1 MQQLTQQLKSG
12 KMEVLEVPFPTL
24 YKGHV
29 LVRNHF
35 SVISAGTEGKTV
47 TDARKGYI
55 AKARSRQKEVKQVID
70 MVKLNGPMATYKLVM
85 NKLEAPSP
93 LGYSTAG
100 EVIAVGEGVKNLK
113 VGDKVACGGGGACH
127 ADIIAVTENLCAK
140 VSEQVALKH
149 AAFSTIAAIAIQG
162 MRQADLRMGEN
173 CLIIGMG
180 LLGQLTA
187 KILMASGIRPIC
199 VDVSAQ
205 QVEQSRKSGIKD
217 VYERN
222 APGIEEAIMKFSRG
236 HGVDAVIITAG
247 TSSLD
252 PVELAGAVAR
262 KKAKVVIVGA
272 VPTGFDRK
280 NYYKKELDL
289 RMSMSYG
296 PGRGDIDY
304 EQKNIDYPIG
314 YVRWTENRNMQSY
327 LDLLETGALDVEKLI
342 SHVYELPEA
351 PDAYDMILARS
362 EPYNGVLIQY
372 DAEAELGRD
381 LKLGSSGATAPGQAN
396 VAMIGAGNF
405 AQGVLLPAMKEHC
418 NFIGLTTGHGNTAKY
433 VGEKYGFGY
442 CSDSAEQLL
451 KDENVNTVF
460 ITTRHDSHAAYVLDC
475 IKHNK
480 HVFVEKPLTLTEDEL
495 EEVKAAYQASDNRQ
509 YLMVGFNRR
518 FAPAVQ
524 QVKKLFSNEQ
534 PKSINIRV
542 NAGTTP
548 PDHWTNDM
556 SIGGGRMIGE
566 GCHFIDLAMYL
577 AGARITSVTANA
589 MEDPSGLN
597 NTVVVNLSFSNGS
610 VASVNYFSNG
620 NKSVPKEQI
629 EVFCGETVCKID
641 DFKSITV
648 FSGSGQ
654 KTTKFRGQDKGHKE
668 EIRQFLS
675 AVTQGS
681 GQPITFE
688 DCYLSSLATLKVMQ
702 SIREHRK
709 IVLEA

>member
-1 MQQLTQQLKSG
+1 
-12 KMEVLEVPFPTL
+12 MEVLEVPFPTL

-29 LVRNHF
+29 LVRNHY

-70 MVKLNGPMATYKLVM
+70 MVKLNGPLATYKLVM

-100 EVIAVGEGVKNLK
+100 EVIAVGEGVNSLK
-113 VGDKVACGGGGACH
+113 VGDKVACGGNSASH
-127 ADIIAVTENLCAK
+127 ADVIAVPEKLCAK
-140 VSEQVALKH
+140 VSPSIDLKH

-187 KILMASGIRPIC
+187 KILMASGIRPIG
-199 VDVSAQ
+199 VDVASL
-205 QVEQSRKSGIKD
+205 QVEQSVKSGIPN

-222 APGIEEAIMKFSRG
+222 APGIEETIMKFSRG

-262 KKAKVVIVGA
+262 KKGKVVIVGA

-296 PGRGDIDY
+296 PGRGDLDY
-304 EQKNIDYPIG
+304 EQKGIDYPIG

-327 LDLLETGALDVEKLI
+327 LDLLEAGSLEVDKLI
-342 SHVYELPEA
+342 SHVYQLEDSPK
-351 PDAYDMILARS
+351 AYDMILSRS
-362 EPYNGVLIQY
+362 EPFNGVLIEY
-372 DAEAELGRD
+372 DPEAELTSD
-381 LKLGSSGATAPGQAN
+381 LVLESGATVQGQAN

-405 AQGVLLPAMKEHC
+405 AQGVLLPAMKGHC
-418 NFIGLTTGHGNTAKY
+418 NFVGLTTGHGNTAKY
-433 VGEKYGFGY
+433 VAEKYGFQY
-442 CSDSAEQLL
+442 CADGAQQLL
-451 KDENVNTVF
+451 NDENINTVF
-460 ITTRHDSHAAYVLDC
+460 ITTRHDSHAQYVIDC
-475 IKHNK
+475 IKKDK
-480 HVFVEKPLTLTEDEL
+480 HVFVEKPLALTENEL
-495 EEVKAAYQASDNRQ
+495 DAVRLTYENSKNRQ
-509 YLMVGFNRR
+509 FVMVGFNRR

-524 QVKKLFSNEQ
+524 QIKKIFSDKQ
-534 PKSINIRV
+534 AKSIQIRV
-542 NAGTTP
+542 NAGITP

-556 SIGGGRMIGE
+556 TIGGGRVIGE

-577 AGARITSVTANA
+577 AGARITSISANA
-589 MEDPSGLN
+589 MEDEHGLN
-597 NTVVVNLSFSNGS
+597 NTVTVTLAFDNGS
-610 VASVNYFSNG
+610 IAAVNYFSNG
-620 NKSVPKEQI
+620 NKRVAKEQI
-629 EVFCGETVCKID
+629 EVFCAGTVCQID
-641 DFKSITV
+641 DFKTLTV
-648 FSGSGQ
+648 LGSG
-654 KTTKFRGQDKGHKE
+654 KKKTKFKGQDKGHQE
-668 EIRQFLS
+668 EVRQFLE
-675 AVTQGS
+675 AVASGS
-681 GQPITFE
+681 PQPISFE
-688 DCYLSSLATLKVMQ
+688 DCYLSSLATLKAIQ
-702 SIREHRK
+702 SIKEQRK
-709 IVLEA
+709 IVLDA

>member
-29 LVRNHF
+29 LVRNHY

-85 NKLEAPSP
+85 NKLEAPSQ

-100 EVIAVGEGVKNLK
+100 EVIAVGEGIKNLK

-127 ADIIAVTENLCAK
+127 ADVIAVSENLCAK
-140 VSEQVALKH
+140 VATDVDLKY

-199 VDVSAQ
+199 VDVSTQ
-205 QVEQSRKSGIKD
+205 QVEQSLKSGIKD

-222 APGIEEAIMKFSRG
+222 APGLEETIMKFSRG
-236 HGVDAVIITAG
+236 HGVDAIIITAG

-252 PVELAGAVAR
+252 PVELAGTVAR

-296 PGRGDIDY
+296 PGRGDLDY

-351 PDAYDMILARS
+351 PNAYDMILSRS
-362 EPYNGVLIQY
+362 EAYNGVLIQY
-372 DAEAELGRD
+372 DAEAQISSD
-381 LKLGSSGATAPGQAN
+381 LVLSTQTIPHGKPN

-405 AQGVLLPAMKEHC
+405 AQNVLLPLMKDHC
-418 NFIGLTTGHGNTAKY
+418 NFVGLTTGHGNTAKY
-433 VGEKYGFGY
+433 VAEKYGFQY
-442 CSDSAEQLL
+442 CNDSAEQLL
-451 KDENVNTVF
+451 KDEKINTVF
-460 ITTRHDSHAAYVLDC
+460 ITTRHDSHAKYVVDC
-475 IKHNK
+475 IKSNK
-480 HVFVEKPLTLTEDEL
+480 HVFVEKPLALTEDEL
-495 EEVKAAYQASDNRQ
+495 EEVRVAYQESKSRQ
-509 YLMVGFNRR
+509 YVMIGFNRR

-524 QVKKLFSNEQ
+524 QIKNLLNDDQ

-542 NAGTTP
+542 NAGITP
-548 PDHWTNDM
+548 PEHWTNDM
-556 SIGGGRMIGE
+556 DIGGGRMIGE
-566 GCHFIDLAMYL
+566 GCHFIDLAMFL
-577 AGARITSVTANA
+577 AGAKITSVSANA
-589 MEDPSGLN
+589 MEDPNGLD
-597 NTVVVNLSFSNGS
+597 NTVVVNLAFANGS

-620 NKSVPKEQI
+620 NKRVAKEQI
-629 EVFCGETVCKID
+629 EVFCGETVCRID
-641 DFKSITV
+641 DFKTLTIFGASE
-648 FSGSGQ
+648 
-654 KTTKFRGQDKGHKE
+654 KTIKFKGQDKGHQE
-668 EIRQFLS
+668 EIKQFLG
-675 AVTQGS
+675 AVNSGS
-681 GQPITFE
+681 GQPISFE
-688 DCYLSSLATLKVMQ
+688 ECYLSSLATLKVMQ
-702 SIREHRK
+702 SLKEQRT
-709 IVLEA
+709 IVL